1 MNTNEQGGDTLP
13 EEKMSESMRREKGA
27 FICSKPELVKRK
39 LSDFCDSK
47 CKLVEER
54 VQHNEAELDGRN
66 QILACV
72 HASQIITNVFAC
84 SQKDGVTV

>member
-1 MNTNEQGGDTLP
+1 
-13 EEKMSESMRREKGA
+13 MSEGGTHCPRRKCQKACEERRGA